1 MMIVGVSIYVPQIS
15 LVRKKEDG
23 TKSLPT
29 ILRSKKN
36 PAKFG
41 VARHHPL
48 NKLGYNRL
56 YAKGP

>member
-29 ILRSKKN
+29 ILRSKK
-36 PAKFG
+36 KS
-41 VARHHPL
+41 R
-48 NKLGYNRL
+48 
-56 YAKGP
+56 